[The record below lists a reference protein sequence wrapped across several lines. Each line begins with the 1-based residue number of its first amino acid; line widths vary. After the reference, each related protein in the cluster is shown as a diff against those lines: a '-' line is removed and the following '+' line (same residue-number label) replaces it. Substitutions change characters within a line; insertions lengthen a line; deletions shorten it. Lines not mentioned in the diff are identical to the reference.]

1 MTPIDPTRRA
11 RRRHYAAAFALF
23 AERCFV
29 HLHPGKE
36 FLPNWHHQAI
46 DHVLGQIRGGETNR
60 LIINIQPRSLKSLI
74 VSVAYPAFVLG
85 HDPKKRIYVISYGD
99 DLADRHSS
107 DFSAIVESD
116 WYQRVFRNMR
126 IKKGL
131 GDEVTTTERGYR
143 TVDDRDGFAD
153 RPGWRHLYPG

>member
-1 MTPIDPTRRA
+1 MMPIDPLDA
-11 RRRHYAAAFALF
+11 LDAALRSSFRLF

-36 FLPNWHHQAI
+36 FLPKWHHQAI
-46 DHVLGQIRGGETNR
+46 DHVLGQILRGETNR

-85 HDPKKRIYVISYGD
+85 QDPKKKIYVISYGA

-107 DFSAIVESD
+107 DFNAIVKSE
-116 WYQRVFRNMR
+116 WYQRVFETCGSRR
-126 IKKGL
+126 ASA
-131 GDEVTTTERGYR
+131 TRSPPPS
-143 TVDDRDGFAD
+143 AD
-153 RPGWRHLYPG
+153 IDARRP